1 MPGGRPEA
9 WAFLALAAAAFVAY
23 AAGLAAAARAGHALN
38 AVLGLGAA
46 IQLAPLAGPLLL
58 STDAWSYWTYA
69 RIRLVHGGNPYV
81 DPPAAF
87 GGDPAL
93 DWIGRDWLDVTSVY
107 GPLFTLASEVVAA
120 ATGASPGATA
130 WAYKVLA
137 AAAVVAAMLLVA
149 RVAPRPALAAAFVG
163 WNPLLALHHAGG
175 GHNDAWVG
183 CLVVAALAL
192 GAAGRRQGAGVAW
205 AAAILLKW
213 VPLVLLPLRALEA
226 RAAGRRVGHLGFAAA
241 ALVIVAA
248 ATWRYGV
255 DWVRAA
261 VPLAENADRTT
272 RFALPHRAEQ
282 LGVPVNVAI
291 AVFAAA
297 FVVAYAWLCVQA
309 ARGRA
314 RIALAA
320 ALLLLASPY
329 VAPWYLAWLV
339 PLAALEEDRLAR
351 ALTLGLTAY
360 LLPQTIPI

>member
-1 MPGGRPEA
+1 M
-9 WAFLALAAAAFVAY
+9 FLACVAAAFAAY
-23 AAGLAAAARAGHALN
+23 AIGLAAAARGEPGRN

-46 IQLAPLAGPLLL
+46 IQIVPLAGPLLL

-69 RIRLVHGGNPYV
+69 RIRLVHGGDPYV

-87 GGDPAL
+87 AGDPAL

-107 GPLFTLASEVVAA
+107 GPLFTLASEAVAA
-120 ATGASPGATA
+120 VTGESPGATA
-130 WAYKVLA
+130 WAYKALA
-137 AAAVVAAMLLVA
+137 AAAIVATMLLVA
-149 RVAPRPALAAAFVG
+149 RVAPRPELAAAFVG

-175 GHNDAWVG
+175 GHNDAWVA
-183 CLVVAALAL
+183 CLLVAALAL

-213 VPLVLLPLRALEA
+213 MPLVLLPLRALEA
-226 RAAGRRVGHLGFAAA
+226 RSTGRRVGHLGFAVAA
-241 ALVIVAA
+241 TAVAAA

-261 VPLAENADRTT
+261 VPLAENVDRTT
-272 RFALPHRAEQ
+272 RYALPHRAEQ
-282 LGVPVNVAI
+282 LGVPVNAAI
-291 AVFAAA
+291 AAFAAA
-297 FVVAYAWLCVQA
+297 FAVAYAWLCVQA

-314 RIALAA
+314 RLALAA

-351 ALTLGLTAY
+351 ALTLALTAY